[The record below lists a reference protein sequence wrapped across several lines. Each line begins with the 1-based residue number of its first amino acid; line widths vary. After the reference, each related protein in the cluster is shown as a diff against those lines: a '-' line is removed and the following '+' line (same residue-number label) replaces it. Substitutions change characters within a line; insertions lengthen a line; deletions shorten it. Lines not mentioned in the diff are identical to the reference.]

1 MIEKITNVYTTGNM
15 KAILEF
21 NLPEDQEDYDRV
33 NKALD
38 LCSVLWDFQNYLRGQ
53 VKYSDKPDNIE
64 QIYDKWFETLSAND
78 INLEKLYR

>member
-1 MIEKITNVYTTGNM
+1 M